1 MLFPVRRAIHWF
13 RRDLR
18 LTDNTALSAAS
29 RQARSVF
36 PVYVLGDWRQAHRW
50 TGPNRQHFLC
60 GCLAAL
66 ENDLPTI
73 GGRLLVRR
81 GNPVAELEKLA
92 VETGAEAIFFNR
104 DPDPH
109 GRETERR
116 LAVMA
121 AGRGIQ
127 LRDFKDVCVHER
139 DEMLTGTGEPFRVF
153 TPYANAW
160 RRVPRPSSSPR
171 PKPLATPSDIASLPL
186 PLLETWG
193 LSGAVRGMP
202 EAGEKAARRRL
213 MHFLSCGLA
222 GYGAMRDHLPANA
235 TSRLSQDL
243 RFGLVSIRDVFDAVE
258 KRARELPAAGHDSA
272 EKFASELIWREFYM
286 QVLWHFPEVLEH
298 EFQPKF
304 RGMLWPGK
312 ARHFDLWAAGMTG
325 FPIVDAAMR
334 ELDATGF
341 MHNRARMIAAM
352 FLTKDLHLDWRQ
364 GEKFFM
370 QKLTDGEIA
379 SNNGGWQWSA
389 GTGADAAPYFR
400 IQNPWTQT
408 KRYDPEGAYIKTWI
422 PELRDV
428 PPEKLSAPP
437 APGATLAKGYPR
449 PIVDHAEARNA
460 TLDFFAAH
468 KAVGY
473 RRTIEEG

>member
-1 MLFPVRRAIHWF
+1 MRKAIYWF

-18 LTDNTALSAAS
+18 ITDNAALSAAS
-29 RQARSVF
+29 RQAEHVV
-36 PVYVLGDWRQAHRW
+36 PVYVLGEWKLNHRW
-50 TGPNRQHFLC
+50 TGANRQHFLC

-66 ENDLPTI
+66 ENDLRTI
-73 GGRLLVRR
+73 GGRLVLRQ
-81 GNPVAELEKLA
+81 GDPVAELEKLA

-116 LAVMA
+116 LAAMA
-121 AGRGIQ
+121 AGRGIR

-139 DEMLTGTGEPFRVF
+139 DDVLTAKSEPFRVF
-153 TPYANAW
+153 TPYAKAW
-160 RRVPRPSSSPR
+160 RKVPRPFLSPQ
-171 PKPLATPSDIASLPL
+171 PAFLATPSEIASLPL
-186 PLLETWG
+186 PSLATWD
-193 LSGAVRGMP
+193 LSGAAQQIP
-202 EAGEKAARRRL
+202 EPGEKAARQRL
-213 MHFLSCGLA
+213 DRFLSHGLA
-222 GYGAMRDHLPANA
+222 RYGNTRNFPSEKS

-243 RFGLVSIRDVFDAVE
+243 RFGLVSIREIFDATE
-258 KRARELPAAGHDSA
+258 MRARELPAAGRDSA
-272 EKFASELIWREFYM
+272 AKFSSELIWREFYM
-286 QVLWHFPEVLEH
+286 QILWHYPEVLEQ

-304 RGMLWPGK
+304 RGMRWPGK
-312 ARHFDLWAAGMTG
+312 THHFDLWAAGMTG

-334 ELDATGF
+334 ELEETGF
-341 MHNRARMIAAM
+341 MHNRARMITAM
-352 FLTKDLHLDWRQ
+352 FLTKDLHLDWRL
-364 GEKFFM
+364 GEAFFM
-370 QKLTDGEIA
+370 RKLTDGEIA

-408 KRYDPEGAYIKTWI
+408 KRHDPDGAYIKSWI

-428 PPEKLSAPP
+428 LPEKLSAPP
-437 APGATLAKGYPR
+437 APGTSLAKGYPR

-468 KAVGY
+468 RALDC
-473 RRTIEEG
+473 RRTNEEG